1 MVGGERYEFG
11 EFSLDASERRLSKS
25 GRAVPLEPKTH
36 DVLVALLRRAG
47 RLLTK
52 RELLDLVWPASFV
65 EEGILA
71 VHISTLR
78 KALGDVRGERRYIET
93 VAGLGYRFIG
103 ALAEPDARLAEISI
117 AVLPARPFSVE
128 ILRAETAPLA

>member
-1 MVGGERYEFG
+1 
-11 EFSLDASERRLSKS
+11 
-25 GRAVPLEPKTH
+25 
-36 DVLVALLRRAG
+36 VLVALLRRAG

-65 EEGILA
+65 AEGILA

-103 ALAEPDARLAEISI
+103 ALAEPDAQLAEYRS
-117 AVLPARPFSVE
+117 PCFRRGPSVSRSF
-128 ILRAETAPLA
+128 RAETVPLA